1 MEVISYRQSVFLLS
15 MILPVTG
22 HFLLLP
28 TIFILGGHDAWVAI
42 LLAMPLGFLFGFV
55 LFRLHL
61 IYPTYTF
68 SDMLKQTFGKIVG
81 NILNVGLLGYFHYL
95 LLITFY
101 GLLDFIQLFFL
112 PETPMWALSTSF
124 YLVVLYALY
133 VGIESI
139 TRICEALLLIII
151 FTGLAVGI
159 GTIAEKNYELLFPV
173 FENGLASLF
182 DGIILSVALYG
193 EMILLLM
200 VHLKKDYAK
209 SKSLLFTNT
218 ILVLLIALMFLGTV
232 TGTLAVFG
240 EEFVKTLVYPAQSVV
255 RIVSFGFI
263 ERFDI
268 FGIAVMVFGSI
279 IRASVLQ
286 ISLYQGIRHLLSDK
300 RSKWLIH
307 LVIIISVL
315 FFSFTKIGNHQRYI
329 STYITNYY
337 PLTMV
342 ISFGLPL
349 ITWVVSEFKRQ
360 INRGT

>member
-28 TIFILGGHDAWVAI
+28 TIFILGGHEAWVSI
-42 LLAMPLGFLFGFV
+42 LLTMPMGFLFGFI

-68 SDMLKQTFGKIVG
+68 SDMLKQTFGKIIG
-81 NILNVGLLGYFHYL
+81 SILNVGLLGYFFYL

-112 PETPMWALSTSF
+112 PETPMWVLAISF

-173 FENGLASLF
+173 FEKGLASLF
-182 DGIILSVALYG
+182 QSIILSVALYG

-200 VHLKKDYAK
+200 VQLKKDYAK

-218 ILVLLIALMFLGTV
+218 ILILLIAFMFLGTV

-240 EEFVKTLVYPAQSVV
+240 EEFVKTLVYPAQGIV
-255 RIVSFGFI
+255 RIVTFGFI

-279 IRASVLQ
+279 VRASVLQ
-286 ISLYQGIRHLLSDK
+286 FSIYQGIRHLLFNE
-300 RSKWLIH
+300 RTKWLFH
-307 LVIIISVL
+307 LAICISVI
-315 FFSFTKIGNHQRYI
+315 FYSFAKIDSHQRYI

-337 PLTMV
+337 PLTAI
-342 ISFGLPL
+342 ISFGLPV
-349 ITWVVSEFKRQ
+349 ITWVVSEFKRL
-360 INRGT
+360 INRRT